1 MVGPIAVFIQGV
13 RAPGNPREG
22 GIRYL
27 MMRCPKLQPDE
38 YDLVFFV
45 FFSESGLLH
54 LLKSSNLYRR
64 IFYGINVTENGY
76 HFDVNNKHVHAS
88 DTRMR

>member
-1 MVGPIAVFIQGV
+1 MAGPIAVFIQRV

-22 GIRYL
+22 GIRNL
-27 MMRCPKLQPDE
+27 MTRCPRLQPFE
-38 YDLVFFV
+38 YGLVFF
-45 FFSESGLLH
+45 FFLEPGLPH
-54 LLKSSNLYRR
+54 LLKSITLYLL
-64 IFYGINVTENGY
+64 IFYGIDVTENGY